1 MKRSEMKNL
10 FLILSFFLVFSCE
23 KKEKEKVNN
32 NDLIKKENS
41 EIFYPR
47 DLIELELEDSL
58 NWAAQFKELQKAF
71 FENDETKIKTF
82 VKNPIMSESNSIWH
96 LLEIDVTKNDNTE
109 VPFTNK
115 DFEKYHNLIFSPIF
129 LELFQKIDFNE
140 FYVKGNYETKFIKK
154 GKERYKMI
162 CSKVDDLY
170 ILNLYSEAEYEEG
183 MGNMEFSVI
192 YEFKIINQK
201 LKLIDIQLAG

>member
-1 MKRSEMKNL
+1 MKNL
-10 FLILSFFLVFSCE
+10 FLILSFFLVFSCG

-41 EIFYPR
+41 EIFYPK
-47 DLIELELEDSL
+47 DLIELELKDSL

-71 FENDETKIKTF
+71 LENDETKIKTF

>member
-1 MKRSEMKNL
+1 MKNL
-10 FLILSFFLVFSCE
+10 LLILSFFLVFSCE

-41 EIFYPR
+41 EIFYPK
-47 DLIELELEDSL
+47 DLIELEIKDSL

-71 FENDETKIKTF
+71 LEKDKTQIKTF
-82 VKNPIMSESNSIWH
+82 IKNPIISESNSIWH

-140 FYVKGNYETKFIKK
+140 FYIKGNYETKFIKK

>member
-1 MKRSEMKNL
+1 MKNL

-41 EIFYPR
+41 EIFYPK
-47 DLIELELEDSL
+47 DLIELELNDSL

-71 FENDETKIKTF
+71 LENDETKIKTF

-115 DFEKYHNLIFSPIF
+115 DFEKYHQLIFSPIF

-192 YEFKIINQK
+192 YEFKIINEK

>member
-1 MKRSEMKNL
+1 MKNL

-41 EIFYPR
+41 EIFYPK
-47 DLIELELEDSL
+47 DLIELEIKDSL

-71 FENDETKIKTF
+71 LEKDKTQIKTF
-82 VKNPIMSESNSIWH
+82 IKNPIISESNSIWH